1 MLTIR
6 NTEGYLRGIDIKSL
20 LLIAASIAVE
30 KELPSNGGINGPKID
45 TINYANLNAPLY
57 EEYRHYI
64 CAIYYLTKGER
75 NIQNMYDVVD
85 MAKNFEDYAIE
96 DLYIQE
102 ITT

>member
-45 TINYANLNAPLY
+45 TISYANLNAPLY

-64 CAIYYLTKGER
+64 FAIYYLTKGER